1 MLHAIKVL
9 PAISHVTSPRGRGK
23 MSQRLPATVAGN
35 GRVLYRNA
43 GELESGRLNPD
54 FGEIFHAT
62 QDRSSDDCACAWPR
76 RHGGRGV
83 RSDGRLGRSEKPGL
97 HRLLKFAAGAST
109 LIA

>member
-1 MLHAIKVL
+1 MQHAIKVL
-9 PAISHVTSPRGRGK
+9 PAISHVTPPSGRGK
-23 MSQRLPATVAGN
+23 ISQRLPATVAGN

-54 FGEIFHAT
+54 FGEIFHAI
-62 QDRSSDDCACAWPR
+62 QDRSSDDCGCAWPR
-76 RHGGRGV
+76 CRGGRGV

-97 HRLLKFAAGAST
+97 HRLLNSPLVASA